1 MNDRP
6 TNASGR
12 VHIATI
18 KKILKI
24 VDLPILPWLINNH
37 KSFFS
42 PIKYPTH
49 LKNDG
54 RLEQCIKQ
62 QCFQKTW
69 IQCGIIVTW
78 IRTLIYHKRMCI
90 DIAMGWIQYLEWIYQ
105 SLTCRFISSK
115 LFRRLVKR
123 VYHMPLRKI
132 ICILPT
138 FSHRSLNCCYYEI
151 IVVYIIIKITFH
163 MW

>member
-12 VHIATI
+12 VPHSDN
-18 KKILKI
+18 KKNSKDSRFTCITMVNKQ
-24 VDLPILPWLINNH
+24 PQ
-37 KSFFS
+37 KFFS

-138 FSHRSLNCCYYEI
+138 FSHRSLNCYYYEI